1 MQQNVSELRN
11 AQPIDRFASPIE
23 RLRKAGC
30 RVFLPDTQR
39 GEDALS
45 LRLPAANSD
54 DASCA
59 ALVQSIADRVRSA
72 AAISL
77 TLLPPEEGFSSVE
90 SLERCCDALA
100 RAGLGARNDVTLLL
114 ADSAIPLHSFALI
127 TRHFFGSCKLF
138 VETDATTLQER
149 WLYLFRYRLSEWQ
162 ISPVYSSIAH
172 GTCPLLADESA
183 TSVLPTSG
191 IVVPS
196 GSTWLHL
203 QIDFAALL
211 RRKPDAI
218 RDDLVAAIE
227 AAVTTGDEL
236 HDIIN
241 WPSSMKFDARQHRRL
256 AIELTG
262 IADFVRLHGLSPGAL
277 GTLHKLANLLQ
288 QLRHHAIQVSSQLAT
303 SRDPM
308 PALRD
313 PGKRSW
319 SAAWS
324 GRWRQAAR
332 RGAMRNRNLL
342 AMSPYA
348 LLPKSV
354 KAYSDWSDLLPLLR
368 FADVWRFADT
378 PDFAGWKLCNFNQF
392 HKRAAAVIRYK
403 SSPDVVATR
412 V

>member
-1 MQQNVSELRN
+1 MHPNASELRT
-11 AQPIDRFASPIE
+11 AQQIDCFASPVE
-23 RLRKAGC
+23 RLRQAGC

-54 DASCA
+54 DARCT
-59 ALVQSIADRVRSA
+59 ALVQSIADRVRGA
-72 AAISL
+72 ATVSL

-127 TRHFFGSCKLF
+127 ARHFFGSCRLF
-138 VETDATTLQER
+138 VKTDAISLQER
-149 WLYLFRYRLSEWQ
+149 WLYLFRYRHSEWQ
-162 ISPVYSSIAH
+162 ILPVYSTVAH
-172 GTCPLLADESA
+172 GTCPLLSDEPA
-183 TSVLPTSG
+183 TAILPTSG
-191 IVVPS
+191 IAVPP
-196 GSTWLHL
+196 GSAWLHM
-203 QIDFAALL
+203 QIDFAEVLA
-211 RRKPDAI
+211 RNPNANH
-218 RDDLVAAIE
+218 DDLIAAIE
-227 AAVTTGDEL
+227 VAVTIGDEL
-236 HDIIN
+236 HDVVT
-241 WPSSMKFDARQHRRL
+241 WPSSMKCDARQHRRL

-262 IADFVRLHGLSPGAL
+262 IADFVRLHGLSPGTL

-288 QLRHHAIQVSSQLAT
+288 QLRHHAIQVSSGLAAT
-303 SRDPM
+303 RDPM
-308 PALRD
+308 PALLD

-354 KAYSDWSDLLPLLR
+354 NAYSDWSDLLPLLR
-368 FADVWRFADT
+368 FADVWRFIDT
-378 PDFAGWKLCNFNQF
+378 PDFAGWKLRDFNQF
-392 HKRAAAVIRYK
+392 HARAAAVIRNK
-403 SSPDVVATR
+403 SSSDVVATR